1 MAGKKS
7 GSLTDKVDK
16 LGSIYQTIDSPEFI
30 RSGSIVLDA
39 LLGGGIPRGC
49 FILWSSQTGI
59 GKSTGSL
66 YVCKSYCVQGLKAL
80 YLDFEGGV
88 NENQLRGIGLDKH
101 KYHKTKNPNGK
112 FFIYRVTTFVDAEA
126 FLDDLLGEVDLIV
139 FDSVTAMLP
148 AKLQDKSVEDIQP
161 GVQSRLM
168 SNLLQKYKA
177 ASIDKGTSWIMINQ
191 MRTKISFNSPSKDAE
206 AGGNA
211 LKFYADYRI
220 LMKKAYPNGTLGKE
234 EETVKGTVKIP
245 YGAINEVWC
254 EKSRYTRPFVPLS
267 LAVIFGKGISN
278 IYSYK
283 EFLESKGV
291 VSKNGSWYSIDIGDK
306 GEQYK
311 CQGEQGILEWIGK
324 NKKIVVDFIDSCG
337 GYSLIMNEKE
347 NVESIDKPSSNE
359 EQEYDYPVPT
369 PNKEIP
375 ESGDEGQ
382 ETEQVII
389 EE

>member
-1 MAGKKS
+1 MVAKKM
-7 GSLTDKVDK
+7 SLTDKVDS
-16 LGSIYQTIDSPEFI
+16 LGKKYKSIDSPEFI
-30 RSGSIVLDA
+30 KSGSIVLDA

-101 KYHKTKNPNGK
+101 KYHKDTNPNGK
-112 FFIYRVTTFVDAEA
+112 FFIYRVTTFVDAET

-177 ASIDKGTSWIMINQ
+177 ASIDRGTSWIMINQ

-220 LMKKAYPNGTLGKE
+220 LMKKAYPNGTLEKG
-234 EETVKGTVKIP
+234 EETIKGSVKIP
-245 YGAINEVWC
+245 YGAVNEVWC

-291 VSKNGSWYSIDIGDK
+291 VSKNGSWYSIDIDGK
-306 GEQYK
+306 EYK
-311 CQGEQGILEWIGK
+311 CQGEQGMLEWIGK
-324 NKKIVVDFIDSCG
+324 SKKIVVDYINSCG
-337 GYSLIMNEKE
+337 GYSLIMGNKE
-347 NVESIDKPSSNE
+347 EVESIDSPSSE
-359 EQEYDYPVPT
+359 EEESYDYT
-369 PNKEIP
+369 EDSSGGDST
-375 ESGDEGQ
+375 ESGTDKN
-382 ETEQVII
+382 
-389 EE
+389 